1 MVYAALGDGRR
12 LLKDCNAVAV
22 LYSLL
27 KKEQS
32 GTRLAERTGLRKCED
47 FFGRR
52 RYSVRSLTCDYTV
65 VAKHLVSDF
74 FATKNNSSHSKNILI
89 LKIFRPLLL

>member
-32 GTRLAERTGLRKCED
+32 GTRAGQADRLEEM
-47 FFGRR
+47 
-52 RYSVRSLTCDYTV
+52 
-65 VAKHLVSDF
+65 
-74 FATKNNSSHSKNILI
+74 
-89 LKIFRPLLL
+89 

>member
-47 FFGRR
+47 FLCERW
-52 RYSVRSLTCDYTV
+52 CTV
-65 VAKHLVSDF
+65 VKRPLARVWGFAILRDWYSMVF
-74 FATKNNSSHSKNILI
+74 FTTKSNQASRQNILN
-89 LKIFRPLLL
+89 

>member
-47 FFGRR
+47 FFDGGMFDVFVGCDATLARR
-52 RYSVRSLTCDYTV
+52 DIG
-65 VAKHLVSDF
+65 SDF
-74 FATKNNSSHSKNILI
+74 SQQRTFQRHSRNILNSK
-89 LKIFRPLLL
+89 LFKALLL

>member
-27 KKEQS
+27 RKVQS
-32 GTRLAERTGLRKCED
+32 GTKAGREDRLEEM
-47 FFGRR
+47 
-52 RYSVRSLTCDYTV
+52 
-65 VAKHLVSDF
+65 
-74 FATKNNSSHSKNILI
+74 
-89 LKIFRPLLL
+89 